1 MDESA
6 QQAVQLGVN
15 VTIFVVALT
24 LSITLLLG
32 VRDVASV
39 ASEYDASIPTGS
51 RLVSVEDKTQRIV
64 SGNELLSYYVN
75 YMTDI
80 NHERTDR
87 YVIYIQDGTSVLKET
102 TRISNDED
110 YNDTINTITDIKQM
124 FKNKG
129 INLSKNYELVTE
141 EYNKEDDILTVKFK
155 SIETE

>member
-15 VTIFVVALT
+15 VTIFIVALT

-155 SIETE
+155 SIEIE

>member
-15 VTIFVVALT
+15 VTIFIVALT

-39 ASEYDASIPTGS
+39 AAEYDASIPTGS
-51 RLVSVEDKTQRIV
+51 RVVSVEDKTQRIV

-75 YMTDI
+75 YMTDL
-80 NHERTDR
+80 NHERTGR
-87 YVIYIQDGTSVLKET
+87 YVIYIEDGTNRLDET
-102 TRISNDED
+102 SRNIETE
-110 YNDTINTITDIKQM
+110 NTITDIKQM

-155 SIETE
+155 SIEIE